1 MTDQVASFAFVTLWR
16 LRNAPSK
23 QCSTANTRRN
33 TELRNCN
40 NWRNKTTKQYIYMND
55 WISKH
60 NIIYFTVL
68 MILLHIIIK
77 FISLVMFWA
86 TIIDKQ
92 VLLCSV
98 NLEAILVVYSLVVF
112 LTHDTFSVV
121 EIFIYILASI
131 YMLFEVVYSNKFVL
145 Q

>member
-1 MTDQVASFAFVTLWR
+1 
-16 LRNAPSK
+16 
-23 QCSTANTRRN
+23 
-33 TELRNCN
+33 
-40 NWRNKTTKQYIYMND
+40 
-55 WISKH
+55 
-60 NIIYFTVL
+60 